1 MPLSEYSP
9 RTLKTR
15 KSPSKMEKKPIFGR
29 LALVVAITLVALFQW
44 YPNTGGQDMVEVFE
58 GELKPNHNIGDIIAD
73 LKERQKKLKRD
84 ETLSLDDWN
93 EALAGKD
100 LRDLVSDR
108 LKGEVFPPVLLDE
121 KLEERLLKD
130 AQMEMAAARIGALYE
145 TELSKED
152 QKLKKAHSSLLRKI
166 GLNPN
171 NWNAPGPQHKE
182 IINRELLK
190 RVEQIASGKVQLGL
204 DLRGGVQ
211 FVVQIQA
218 KPDPERPG
226 QLIDITDAERDQ
238 AIETFRS
245 RIDSYGVTEPLIQA
259 QGPDIIVIQVPAL
272 SQAQR
277 DQVRRSITS
286 VTSVAFHLTVRSSDA
301 DSYWEDYLS
310 GKNENTV
317 TQEDADEFNANYS
330 KALGALLLIETN
342 LDELGNE
349 YTRGVFVERE
359 ASVPGRHIN
368 RASVSA
374 SELTGVP
381 EIHFNLDGTG
391 GTLMARATGRH
402 KRDQPDPRRLGIVR
416 TDTRIIGTGEKA
428 RAEQFKTLVSAPSIN
443 GRIATRGMI
452 EGIDSYEEATTISSA
467 LNNPL
472 ENPVRIIESRTVD
485 PSLGRRSIEQGYK
498 AAIWGLIVVAVFM
511 LIYYLLS
518 GVMANIA
525 LSLNIVILLGVL
537 CWFDAT
543 LTLPGIAGVVLT
555 IGMAVDAN
563 VLIYERIREELNLG
577 KSLKGAITSGYDK
590 AFGTIFDANITT
602 MIASLILIYMGKG
615 PVKGFG
621 YTLTIGIITSMF
633 TALVATRVVM
643 DFLLNAGIIGSD
655 NSKRAMHLRPTAGL
669 PKFDFLKYATP
680 AFIGSWIL
688 IIIGFGFGASKGSSQ
703 MLGVDFEGGNSYLI
717 DFNQTIADELEAQ
730 IDNEEFREKLSTEA
744 GIDEQQIQA
753 SLQTDT
759 REQDDGTTMDVK
771 FLRLSFPVDADTD
784 TVKKILP
791 QLQAGA
797 EFKVAQEDKV
807 GPTVSGEITKTAF
820 VAVGLALFGILIY
833 VAFRYE
839 FSFAI
844 AAVIA
849 ILHDVLMTGGWFFL
863 TGRELNAPIV
873 AAALTIIGFS
883 INDTIV
889 IFDRIRE
896 NLKMGTRGSFADV
909 MNKALNQT
917 LSRTIITS
925 GTTLVSTGALY
936 FFGGPVI
943 NDFAFTF
950 LVGVITGTY
959 SSIYIACA
967 IVLWWHK
974 GKRPEL
980 SVGIAET
987 NDPVEAT
994 T

>member
-1 MPLSEYSP
+1 
-9 RTLKTR
+9 
-15 KSPSKMEKKPIFGR
+15 
-29 LALVVAITLVALFQW
+29 
-44 YPNTGGQDMVEVFE
+44 
-58 GELKPNHNIGDIIAD
+58 
-73 LKERQKKLKRD
+73 
-84 ETLSLDDWN
+84 
-93 EALAGKD
+93 
-100 LRDLVSDR
+100 
-108 LKGEVFPPVLLDE
+108 
-121 KLEERLLKD
+121 
-130 AQMEMAAARIGALYE
+130 
-145 TELSKED
+145 
-152 QKLKKAHSSLLRKI
+152 
-166 GLNPN
+166 
-171 NWNAPGPQHKE
+171 
-182 IINRELLK
+182 
-190 RVEQIASGKVQLGL
+190 
-204 DLRGGVQ
+204 
-211 FVVQIQA
+211 
-218 KPDPERPG
+218 
-226 QLIDITDAERDQ
+226 
-238 AIETFRS
+238 
-245 RIDSYGVTEPLIQA
+245 
-259 QGPDIIVIQVPAL
+259 
-272 SQAQR
+272 
-277 DQVRRSITS
+277 
-286 VTSVAFHLTVRSSDA
+286 
-301 DSYWEDYLS
+301 WEDYLS

-680 AFIGSWIL
+680 A
-688 IIIGFGFGASKGSSQ
+688 
-703 MLGVDFEGGNSYLI
+703 
-717 DFNQTIADELEAQ
+717 
-730 IDNEEFREKLSTEA
+730 
-744 GIDEQQIQA
+744 
-753 SLQTDT
+753 
-759 REQDDGTTMDVK
+759 
-771 FLRLSFPVDADTD
+771 
-784 TVKKILP
+784 
-791 QLQAGA
+791 
-797 EFKVAQEDKV
+797 
-807 GPTVSGEITKTAF
+807 
-820 VAVGLALFGILIY
+820 
-833 VAFRYE
+833 
-839 FSFAI
+839 
-844 AAVIA
+844 
-849 ILHDVLMTGGWFFL
+849 
-863 TGRELNAPIV
+863 
-873 AAALTIIGFS
+873 
-883 INDTIV
+883 
-889 IFDRIRE
+889 
-896 NLKMGTRGSFADV
+896 
-909 MNKALNQT
+909 
-917 LSRTIITS
+917 
-925 GTTLVSTGALY
+925 
-936 FFGGPVI
+936 
-943 NDFAFTF
+943 
-950 LVGVITGTY
+950 
-959 SSIYIACA
+959 
-967 IVLWWHK
+967 
-974 GKRPEL
+974 
-980 SVGIAET
+980 
-987 NDPVEAT
+987 
-994 T
+994 

>member
-1 MPLSEYSP
+1 
-9 RTLKTR
+9 
-15 KSPSKMEKKPIFGR
+15 MEKKPIFGR

-58 GELKPNHNIGDIIAD
+58 GELKTNHNIGDIIAD

-84 ETLSLDDWN
+84 ETLSLDDWK

-100 LRDLVSDR
+100 LRDYVSDR

-130 AQMEMAAARIGALYE
+130 AQMEMAAARIGELYE

-166 GLNPN
+166 GLNLN

-259 QGPDIIVIQVPAL
+259 QGKDIINIQVPAL

-277 DQVRRSITS
+277 DQVRRSITN
-286 VTSVAFHLTVRSSDA
+286 VTSVAFHLTVDPQKAA
-301 DSYWEDYLS
+301 DYWENRLEK
-310 GKNENTV
+310 GKTENTV
-317 TQEDADEFNANYS
+317 TQEDADEFNANFS

-342 LDELGNE
+342 LDGRGNE

-402 KRDQPDPRRLGIVR
+402 KRGEQDPRRLGIVR
-416 TDTRIIGTGEKA
+416 TDTRIIGTGEKS
-428 RAEQFKTLVSAPSIN
+428 RVEQFKTLVSAPSIN

-577 KSLKGAITSGYDK
+577 KSLKGAIASGYDK

-717 DFNQTIADELEAQ
+717 DFNQTIADELESQ
-730 IDNEEFREKLSTEA
+730 IDNEEFRKKLSTEA

-759 REQDDGTTMDVK
+759 REQDDGTTVDVK

-987 NDPVEAT
+987 SDPVEAT

>member
-15 KSPSKMEKKPIFGR
+15 KSPSKMEKKAIFGR

-58 GELKPNHNIGDIIAD
+58 DELKTNHNIGDIIAD

-130 AQMEMAAARIGALYE
+130 AQMEMAAARIGGLYE

-166 GLNPN
+166 GLNLN
-171 NWNAPGPQHKE
+171 NWNTPGPQHKE

-218 KPDPERPG
+218 KPDPESPG

-980 SVGIAET
+980 SVGIAEA